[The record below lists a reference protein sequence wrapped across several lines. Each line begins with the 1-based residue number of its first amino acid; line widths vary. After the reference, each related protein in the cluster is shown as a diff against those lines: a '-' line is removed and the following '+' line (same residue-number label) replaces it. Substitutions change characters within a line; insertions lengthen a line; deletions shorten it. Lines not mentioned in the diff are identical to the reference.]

1 MLVLTGTSGQ
11 LGGGVLQTIL
21 EKNLIRPSELIISAY
36 NTEAVPANA
45 KAAGIEVR
53 HGNYEKPET
62 LASSFKGADTLF
74 LVSYPSVGE
83 ERYVH
88 HKAAIDAAIAAG
100 ITHIIYTSLTFGGK
114 SGEESIAGVMQA
126 HINTVKYLKSTGL
139 HYTIVR
145 EGIYAEIWNIFAGF
159 VQLDDSKDDI
169 DIVVPGVGEM
179 IWASRDE
186 LGEATAII
194 VANKDQYKNQ
204 SILLSGPRV
213 TTVPEIALLLQGYT
227 GRKVNVK
234 IVSDQEAIE
243 YHTAHNSLPPSQ
255 HWVFESWATWFRAM
269 DQGEVNTV
277 DPIMEKLLGRKPRG
291 IQEMMDELFIPNQAM
306 ETTDFDYYAK

>member
-74 LVSYPSVGE
+74 LVSYPSVSE

-100 ITHIIYTSLTFGGK
+100 IKHIIYTSLTFGGK

-139 HYTIVR
+139 HHTIVR
-145 EGIYAEIWNIFAGF
+145 EGIYAEIWNLFAGF

-179 IWASRDE
+179 TWASRDE

-194 VANKDQYKNQ
+194 VANK
-204 SILLSGPRV
+204 
-213 TTVPEIALLLQGYT
+213 
-227 GRKVNVK
+227 
-234 IVSDQEAIE
+234 VSVIYQF
-243 YHTAHNSLPPSQ
+243 YQTA
-255 HWVFESWATWFRAM
+255 
-269 DQGEVNTV
+269 
-277 DPIMEKLLGRKPRG
+277 EK
-291 IQEMMDELFIPNQAM
+291 
-306 ETTDFDYYAK
+306 